1 MSWGQDINWVTLD
14 DIPDNAQDHIFV
26 IWTADWCAPCER
38 FRKVLNDNAD
48 LLNENYYSVKFIV
61 NKDWSNVIDDIKSIP
76 TVRIFDMKD
85 GEFIYLEEFD
95 VVLWVYQQPPLMD
108 TAWHKA
114 CNRYIYSHRFCN

>member
-48 LLNENYYSVKFIV
+48 LLNENYYPVKFIV
-61 NKDWSNVIDDIKSIP
+61 NKNWSNVIDDIKSIP

-95 VVLWVYQQPPLMD
+95 GEYDDENTKIILNYY
-108 TAWHKA
+108 KGE
-114 CNRYIYSHRFCN
+114 